1 MTNIDEIRVLVDRYR
16 DWLKDR
22 TSIKQIHGDW
32 IEITTPFLDRHNDYI
47 QMYARRKNGEY
58 ELTDD
63 GNTLLDLEASGCA
76 LDTPRR
82 KELLKIT
89 LNGFAVES
97 HDRKL
102 VVKAN
107 PENFSVRK
115 HSLIQAILAV
125 NDLFHIASPNV
136 KSLFKED
143 VAAWLELQEVR
154 YLPDIQ
160 FTGKS
165 GYVHQFD
172 FAIPRSKSAPERI
185 LKAINNPTKDAAQ
198 SLIFAWLDTREARP
212 LESQAVSLLNDAA
225 KPVPTAVLDALQQYQ
240 IVTFLWSQREN
251 ARSMMM
257 S

>member
-1 MTNIDEIRVLVDRYR
+1 MTNIEEIRTLVDRYR

-22 TSIKQIHGDW
+22 TTIRKIHGDW

-47 QMYARRKNGEY
+47 QMYARKRNGEY

-63 GNTLLDLEASGCA
+63 GNTLRDLEASGCA
-76 LDTPRR
+76 LDSPKR
-82 KELLKIT
+82 KELLKVT
-89 LNGFAVES
+89 LNGFAVEN
-97 HDRKL
+97 HDRRL
-102 VVKAN
+102 IVRAN
-107 PENFSVRK
+107 PENFPLRK
-115 HSLIQAILAV
+115 HSLVQAILAV
-125 NDLFHIASPNV
+125 NDLFHTASPTV

-143 VAAWLELQEVR
+143 VAAWLDLQEVR

-160 FTGKS
+160 FTGRS

-172 FAIPRSKSAPERI
+172 FAIPRSRTAPERI

-212 LESQAVSLLNDAA
+212 ADSQAVSFLNDEG
-225 KPVPTAVLDALQQYQ
+225 KPIPAPVLDALQQYE
-240 IVTFLWSQREN
+240 IATFPWSRRER
-251 ARSMMM
+251 ASSLVM